1 MATKFSSLI
10 SFQSCRDLS
19 QNFSQ
24 SSKTMIQAIFKKN
37 VFLFLPW
44 TPPQIQKHTYIHT
57 HTYKNKCA
65 HHQTENH
72 TNTTHL
78 NTQRVELAVNNSA
91 MKEHLSVSI
100 SSFYWLIGCYL
111 DIVLEHHLFYNDQTN
126 YKPPELKHDQ
136 LSWLKWPSLKKVVVL
151 LVF

>member
-1 MATKFSSLI
+1 MQGFISKLQPIIKNNDSSHFQKKCFSFSSL
-10 SFQSCRDLS
+10 
-19 QNFSQ
+19 N
-24 SSKTMIQAIFKKN
+24 SSPNTETHIY
-37 VFLFLPW
+37 
-44 TPPQIQKHTYIHT
+44 THT

-136 LSWLKWPSLKKVVVL
+136 LSWLKWPSLKKVVVP